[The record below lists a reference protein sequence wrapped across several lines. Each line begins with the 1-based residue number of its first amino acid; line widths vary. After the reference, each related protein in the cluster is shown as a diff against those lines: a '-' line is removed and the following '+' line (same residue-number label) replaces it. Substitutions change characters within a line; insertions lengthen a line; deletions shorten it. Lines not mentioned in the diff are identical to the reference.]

1 VKLLRVIMLGL
12 LVSSI
17 SLTSAMAY
25 YGLGLKYYNKFVRE
39 ETHLNPQVLV
49 NELNV
54 TKPEEIRA
62 LLSNHAEG
70 IIKFLK
76 LHGYD
81 KSAEG
86 FEKMAH
92 SKDGDKKLKNV
103 GDFFIG
109 LMNGKVLPE
118 CS

>member
-1 VKLLRVIMLGL
+1 VRLLRL
-12 LVSSI
+12 LVMSLLISGISI
-17 SLTSAMAY
+17 TSAMAY
-25 YGLGLKYYNKFVRE
+25 YGMGVKYYNKFVRE

-49 NELNV
+49 TELHV
-54 TKPEEIRA
+54 TKPEQVRA

-70 IIKFLK
+70 LIKFLK
-76 LHGYD
+76 VHGYE

-92 SKDGDKKLKNV
+92 SKNGDKKLKNV